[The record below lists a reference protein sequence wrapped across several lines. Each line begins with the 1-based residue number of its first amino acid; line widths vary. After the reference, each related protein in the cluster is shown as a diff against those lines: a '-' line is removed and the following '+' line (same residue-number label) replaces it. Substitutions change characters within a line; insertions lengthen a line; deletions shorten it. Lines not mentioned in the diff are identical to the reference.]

1 MSSGKKM
8 WSAALL
14 ATAVLAV
21 TAACGSGSGGGGESA
36 GGKTVLRFS
45 YWGSDA
51 RQKMTEEAIKKFEA
65 KNPNIDVQ
73 GEFSDWASY
82 YETLSTKVAGNDAPD
97 VITIEIRGLREYAD
111 RGTLADLASKVNTA
125 DIDAK
130 VLGTGAIDGKQY
142 AVPTGVNAFSLMVN
156 PGLVESSKAKL
167 PDDATWTWNDYV
179 DLASKIS
186 EGSAGKITGTQLSWN
201 PAYLQIYAAQ
211 KGEQFYN
218 GNKIGMSP
226 QTIKDWWAIMQN
238 LIKTKGAPDAAKST
252 EIGATSIDQSL
263 LGTNTGAMGMW
274 WSNQLGAASK
284 ASGQP
289 LDLLRMPKV
298 EGATTGGMFLQPAM
312 FYSASSKSEHAAE
325 AAKFIDFMI
334 NDPEAGQIILS
345 DRGLP
350 ASSKVLAAVKDKLP
364 DADKKTLEF
373 IDKVR
378 SELSDPPA
386 APPKGSSAME
396 DILTRYSE
404 EVMFGRMT
412 PDDAVQKFITEA
424 NASIAG

>member
-21 TAACGSGSGGGGESA
+21 TAACGSGSGGGETA
-36 GGKTVLRFS
+36 DGKIKLRFS

-51 RQKMTEEAIKKFEA
+51 RQKMTEEAIKKFET
-65 KNPNIDVQ
+65 KNPTIDVE
-73 GEFSDWASY
+73 GEFSDFASY
-82 YETLSTKVAGNDAPD
+82 YETLSTKVAGSDAPD
-97 VITIEIRGLREYAD
+97 IISLEIRGLREYAD

-130 VLGTGAIDGKQY
+130 VVATGAIDGKQF
-142 AVPTGVNAFSLMVN
+142 AIPTGVNAFSLLVN
-156 PGLVESSKAKL
+156 KALVQQSKAEV
-167 PDDATWTWNDYV
+167 PDDKQWTWDDYIA
-179 DLASKIS
+179 LANKVST
-186 EGSAGKITGTQLSWN
+186 GSGGKITGTQLSWN

-211 KGEQFYN
+211 KGEPFYN
-218 GNKIGMSP
+218 GNKLGVSP
-226 QTIKDWWAIMQN
+226 GTITEWWGIMQS
-238 LIKTKGAPDAAKST
+238 LIKGKGAPEAAKSQ

-274 WSNQLGAASK
+274 WSNQLGAAAK
-284 ASGQP
+284 ASGQS
-289 LDLLRMPKV
+289 LDLLRMPKIK
-298 EGATTGGMFLQPAM
+298 GATTGGMFLQPAM

-325 AAKFIDFMI
+325 AAKFIDYMI
-334 NDPEAGQIILS
+334 NDPEAGAIILS

-364 DADKKTLEF
+364 ETDQKTLAFLDEA
-373 IDKVR
+373 KG
-378 SELSDPPA
+378 ELTDPPP
-386 APPKGSSAME
+386 APPKGASAME

-412 PDDAVQKFITEA
+412 PDDAAQKFITEA

>member
-21 TAACGSGSGGGGESA
+21 TAACGSGGDGGGETA
-36 GGKTVLRFS
+36 DGKIKLRFS

-65 KNPNIDVQ
+65 KNPTIDVE

-82 YETLSTKVAGNDAPD
+82 YETLSTKVAGSDAPD
-97 VITIEIRGLREYAD
+97 VMSLEIRGLREYAE

-125 DIDAK
+125 DVDAK
-130 VLGTGAIDGKQY
+130 VLTTGAIDGKQF
-142 AVPTGVNAFSLMVN
+142 AIPTGVNAFSLLVN
-156 PGLVESSKAKL
+156 KSLVEQAKAEL
-167 PDDATWTWNDYV
+167 PDDKQWTWDDYIALSNKV
-179 DLASKIS
+179 TS
-186 EGSAGKITGTQLSWN
+186 GSGGKITGTQLSWN
-201 PAYLQIYAAQ
+201 PAYLQIYATQ
-211 KGEQFYN
+211 KGEQFYA
-218 GNKIGMSP
+218 GNKLGLTP
-226 QTIKDWWAIMQN
+226 ETIKEWWSIMQN
-238 LIKTKGAPDAAKST
+238 LIKGKGAPDAAKSS

-274 WSNQLGAASK
+274 WSNQLGAAAK
-284 ASGQP
+284 ASGSE
-289 LDLLRMPKV
+289 LDLLRMPKIK
-298 EGATTGGMFLQPAM
+298 GATSGGMFLQPAM

-325 AAKFIDFMI
+325 AAKFIDYMI
-334 NDPEAGQIILS
+334 NDPEAGAIILS

-364 DADKKTLEF
+364 DADKKTLAFLDEA
-373 IDKVR
+373 KG
-378 SELSDPPA
+378 ELTDPPA
-386 APPKGSSAME
+386 APPKGASAME

-412 PDDAVQKFITEA
+412 PDDAAQKFITEA

>member
-21 TAACGSGSGGGGESA
+21 TAACGGGSGGGESA
-36 GGKTVLRFS
+36 DGKVKLRFS

-51 RQKMTEEAIKKFEA
+51 RQKMTEEAIKRFEA
-65 KNPNIDVQ
+65 KNPNIDVE

-82 YETLSTKVAGNDAPD
+82 YETLSTKVAGSDAPD
-97 VITIEIRGLREYAD
+97 VISLEIRGLREYAD
-111 RGTLADLASKVNTA
+111 RGTLADLSSKVNTA

-130 VLGTGAIDGKQY
+130 VLATGAIDGKQF
-142 AVPTGVNAFSLMVN
+142 AIPTGVNAFSLLVN
-156 PGLVESSKAKL
+156 PALVKQAKAEM
-167 PDDATWTWNDYV
+167 PDDTKWTWQDFI
-179 DLASKIS
+179 DLSAKIT
-186 EGSAGKITGTQLSWN
+186 EGSGGKIIGTQLSWN

-211 KGEQFYN
+211 KGEEFYQ
-218 GNKIGMSP
+218 GNKLGLSP
-226 QTIKDWWAIMQN
+226 QTIKDWWKIMQD
-238 LIKTKGAPDAAKST
+238 LISTKGAPEPAKSS

-274 WSNQLGAASK
+274 WSNQLGAATK
-284 ASGQP
+284 ASGQE
-289 LDLLRMPKV
+289 LELLRMPKL
-298 EGATTGGMFLQPAM
+298 EGAPTGGMFLQPAM
-312 FYSASSKSEHAAE
+312 FYAASSKSEHPEE

-334 NDPEAGQIILS
+334 NDPEAGEIILS

-364 DADKKTLEF
+364 EADKKTLAFLDEA
-373 IDKVR
+373 KG
-378 SELSDPPA
+378 ELTDPPA
-386 APPKGSSAME
+386 APPKGASAME

-412 PDDAVQKFITEA
+412 PDDAAQKFITEA

>member
-21 TAACGSGSGGGGESA
+21 TAACGSDSGGESTD
-36 GGKTVLRFS
+36 GKVKVRFS

-51 RQKMTEEAIKKFEA
+51 RQTMTEEAIKKFEA
-65 KNPNIDVQ
+65 KNPNIDIE
-73 GEFSDWASY
+73 GEFSDFGSY
-82 YETLSTKVAGNDAPD
+82 YETLATKVAGNDAPD
-97 VITIEIRGLREYAD
+97 VITIEIRGLREYAE
-111 RGTLADLASKVNTA
+111 RGALADLAGKVNTA

-130 VLGTGAIDGKQY
+130 VLATGALDGKQY
-142 AVPTGVNAFSLMVN
+142 AIPTGVNAFSLVVN
-156 PGLVESSKAKL
+156 PALVEKNGQKL
-167 PDDATWTWNDYV
+167 PDDTTWTWKDYI
-179 DLASKIS
+179 DLAT
-186 EGSAGKITGTQLSWN
+186 KITAESGGKVFGTQQSFN
-201 PAYLQIYAAQ
+201 PGYLQIFAAQ
-211 KGEQFYN
+211 RGEQFYQ
-218 GNKIGMSP
+218 GNKLGISP
-226 QTIKDWWAIMQN
+226 DTLKAWWANMQA
-238 LIKTKGAPDAAKST
+238 LIKSKGTPDAAKSV
-252 EIGATSIDQSL
+252 EIGAQSVDQSL

-274 WSNQLGAASK
+274 WSNQLGAINK
-284 ASGQP
+284 ASGQ
-289 LDLLRMPKV
+289 DVGLLRMPKA

-312 FYSASSKSEHAAE
+312 LYTASSKTEHPAE

-334 NDPEAGQIILS
+334 NDPEAGEIILS

-364 DADKKTLEF
+364 ATDIKTLDF
-373 IDKVR
+373 IDEVR

-386 APPKGSSAME
+386 APPKGASAME

-404 EVMFGRMT
+404 EVLFGRMT
-412 PDDAVQKFITEA
+412 PDDAAQKFLTEA

>member
-21 TAACGSGSGGGGESA
+21 TAACGGGSGGGESA
-36 GGKTVLRFS
+36 DGKVKLRFS

-65 KNPNIDVQ
+65 KNPNIDVE

-82 YETLSTKVAGNDAPD
+82 YETLSTKVAGSDAPD
-97 VITIEIRGLREYAD
+97 VISLEIRGLREYAD
-111 RGTLADLASKVNTA
+111 RGTLADLSSKVNTA

-130 VLGTGAIDGKQY
+130 VLATGAIDGKQF
-142 AVPTGVNAFSLMVN
+142 AIPTGVNAFSLLVN
-156 PGLVESSKAKL
+156 PALVKQAKAEM
-167 PDDATWTWNDYV
+167 PDDTKWTWQDFI
-179 DLASKIS
+179 DLSAKIT
-186 EGSAGKITGTQLSWN
+186 EGSGGKIIGTQLSWN

-211 KGEQFYN
+211 KGEEFYQ
-218 GNKIGMSP
+218 GNKLGLSP
-226 QTIKDWWAIMQN
+226 QTIKDWWKIMQD
-238 LIKTKGAPDAAKST
+238 LISTKGAPEPAKSS

-274 WSNQLGAASK
+274 WSNQLGAATK
-284 ASGQP
+284 ASGQE
-289 LDLLRMPKV
+289 LELLRMPKL
-298 EGATTGGMFLQPAM
+298 EGAPTGGMFLQPAM
-312 FYSASSKSEHAAE
+312 FYAASSKSEHPEE

-334 NDPEAGQIILS
+334 NDPEAGEIILS

-364 DADKKTLEF
+364 EADKKTLAFLDEA
-373 IDKVR
+373 KG
-378 SELSDPPA
+378 ELTDPPA
-386 APPKGSSAME
+386 APPKGASAME

-412 PDDAVQKFITEA
+412 PDDAAQKFITEA

>member
-21 TAACGSGSGGGGESA
+21 TAACGSGSGGGSDSA
-36 GGKTVLRFS
+36 DGKIKLRFS

-65 KNPNIDVQ
+65 KNPTVDVE
-73 GEFSDWASY
+73 GEFSDFASY
-82 YETLSTKVAGNDAPD
+82 YETLSTKVAGSDAPD
-97 VITIEIRGLREYAD
+97 VISLEIRGLREYAD

-130 VLGTGAIDGKQY
+130 VLSTGAIDGKQF
-142 AVPTGVNAFSLMVN
+142 AIPTGVNAFSLVVN
-156 PGLVESSKAKL
+156 PSLVEANGQKL
-167 PDDATWTWNDYV
+167 PDDTKWTWDQYV
-179 DLASKIS
+179 ELASGIS
-186 EGSAGKITGTQLSWN
+186 TQSGGKVTGTQLSWN

-211 KGEQFYN
+211 KGEPFYS
-218 GNKIGMSP
+218 GNKLGVTP
-226 QTIKDWWAIMQN
+226 ETVKGWWSIMQN
-238 LIKTKGAPDAAKST
+238 LVKTKGAPDAAKSA
-252 EIGATSIDQSL
+252 EIGATSVDQSL
-263 LGTNTGAMGMW
+263 LATNTGAMGMW
-274 WSNQLGAASK
+274 WSNQLGAVTK
-284 ASGQP
+284 ASGQDM
-289 LDLLRMPKV
+289 DLLRMPKID
-298 EGATTGGMFLQPAM
+298 GATSGGMFLQPAM
-312 FYSASSKSEHAAE
+312 FYTASSKSEHAAE

-364 DADKKTLEF
+364 DADKKTLAF
-373 IDKVR
+373 IDEVR
-378 SELSDPPA
+378 SELADPPA
-386 APPKGSSAME
+386 APPKGASAME

-412 PDDAVQKFITEA
+412 PDDAAQKFITEA